1 MLILEVS
8 LTKHNFK
15 GLKCPLPVLKAK
27 RVIKNM
33 EPNEEQVFLCD
44 DPASPID
51 FSIYVIQR
59 ICIYVLKKIKIPLFL
74 RFQKINSYAFL

>member
-1 MLILEVS
+1 MLISEVA
-8 LTKHNFK
+8 LIKHNFK

-51 FSIYVIQR
+51 FKHLCDTENLY
-59 ICIYVLKKIKIPLFL
+59 L
-74 RFQKINSYAFL
+74 RTKRNKDTFIFKVSKN

>member
-8 LTKHNFK
+8 LIKHNFK

-44 DPASPID
+44 DPASPLD
-51 FSIYVIQR
+51 FKH
-59 ICIYVLKKIKIPLFL
+59 L
-74 RFQKINSYAFL
+74 